1 MRRHIFLFTTAAML
15 LAAAA
20 CGTGEPP
27 VDPDLIIEPDSI
39 IVIPASPLEVGLE
52 FSNLLGMNDPACF
65 DLLVPAFRSTLH
77 DSLSPWEAFGRWRA
91 FDASG
96 RLTDI
101 YSDSTGTR
109 TSYYCGIARLDEMA
123 AVVRI
128 DFLLFESRWLIEG
141 FGEETPREVAD
152 SLTIEHMADLIL
164 SDPDLR
170 REMRLAKL
178 LMDDCRIDSMLSYA
192 SWHAASEAGSNF
204 PEYVIELLPASYN
217 ALVLCNIRRSGKFQ
231 LISDRATYRVT
242 NVPLDLN
249 GLIAAWREMAYL
261 DKAILRARHEAM
273 QNLRLNGVWIEPEID
288 EEIERLAGLRR
299 FFYTVSDLV
308 EERDTLSRM
317 YTVLLTSGT
326 EEPLIVS
333 QIELNPHLLEQR
345 TENDI
350 GIPVI
355 RALGVE
361 MNGDMDPERVV
372 YSNGN
377 LYLFQGTRTGYRLV
391 WRTYDD
397 FESDYHAEFGTQP
410 SILAGC
416 REVSLI
422 GNSGLYEYNLGYSLE
437 GLPFFTRTAIA
448 TREEELLPGEVP
460 QAGL

>member
-1 MRRHIFLFTTAAML
+1 MKRIILFCTVSAIAVTVG
-15 LAAAA
+15 

-27 VDPDLIIEPDSI
+27 VDTDQPVEPDSV

-65 DLLVPAFRSTLH
+65 DLLAPDFRSTFH

-96 RLTDI
+96 RLTEI
-101 YSDSTGTR
+101 YTDSTGTR
-109 TSYYCGIARLDEMA
+109 TSYYCSIARLDELP

-128 DFLLFESRWLIEG
+128 DFLLYDSRWTIEG
-141 FGEETPREVAD
+141 LGEETPREVAD
-152 SLTIEHMADLIL
+152 SLTIELMAELIL
-164 SDPDLR
+164 ADPALR
-170 REMRLAKL
+170 KEMRLARL
-178 LMDDCRIDSMLSYA
+178 LMDDCRIDSVLSYD
-192 SWHAASEAGSNF
+192 SWHAASEAGASF
-204 PEYVIELLPASYN
+204 PEYIIELLPESYS
-217 ALVLCNIRRSGKFQ
+217 ALAICNIRRSGKFQ
-231 LISDRATYRVT
+231 LIQDRATYRVT

-249 GLIAAWREMAYL
+249 SLVAAWREMAYL
-261 DKAILRARHEAM
+261 DKAILRSRHEAM
-273 QNLRLNGVWIEPEID
+273 QNLRLNEVWVEPDIE
-288 EEIERLAGLRR
+288 EELERLAGLRR
-299 FFYTVSDLV
+299 FFYAVSDIV
-308 EERDTLSRM
+308 EERDTLSRT
-317 YTVLLTSGT
+317 YAVLLTSGT
-326 EEPLIVS
+326 EEPLITS
-333 QIELNPHLLEQR
+333 EIELNPHLVEQR

-397 FESDYHAEFGTQP
+397 FESDYHAEFGTEP
-410 SILAGC
+410 SLMAGC

-422 GNSGLYEYNLGYSLE
+422 GNSGLFEYRLGYSPE
-437 GLPFFTRTAIA
+437 GLPVFTRTAIA
-448 TREEELLPGEVP
+448 SEEPDHTPGEVP
-460 QAGL
+460 DTGF

>member
-1 MRRHIFLFTTAAML
+1 MRRCIFCTAAAML
-15 LAAAA
+15 LAAAG

-27 VDPDLIIEPDSI
+27 VDPDQIIEPDSI

-65 DLLVPAFRSTLH
+65 GLLVPYFRSMFP
-77 DSLSPWEAFGRWRA
+77 DSLSPWEVFGRWRA

-96 RLTDI
+96 RLTDV

-109 TSYYCGIARLDEMA
+109 TSYYCTIARLDEMP

-128 DFLLFESRWLIEG
+128 DFLLYESRWLIEG

-152 SLTIEHMADLIL
+152 SLTIELMADLIL

-170 REMRLAKL
+170 TEMRLARL
-178 LMDDCRIDSMLSYA
+178 LMDDCRIDSILSYA
-192 SWHAASEAGSNF
+192 SWHAASEAGALF
-204 PEYVIELLPASYN
+204 PEYVIELLPQSYN
-217 ALVLCNIRRSGKFQ
+217 ALALSNIRRSGKFQ
-231 LISDRATYRVT
+231 LIQERATYRIT

-249 GLIAAWREMAYL
+249 SLVAAWREMAYL

-273 QNLRLNGVWIEPEID
+273 QNLRLNEVWIEPDIG
-288 EEIERLAGLRR
+288 EEVDRLAGLRR
-299 FFYTVSDLV
+299 FFYAVSDLV

-317 YTVLLTSGT
+317 YTALLTSGT

-377 LYLFQGTRTGYRLV
+377 LYLFQGTATGYRLV

-410 SILAGC
+410 SLLAGC

-422 GNSGLYEYNLGYSLE
+422 GNSGHYEYNLGYSPE
-437 GLPFFTRTAIA
+437 GLPIFTRSAIA
-448 TREEELLPGEVP
+448 TQEEDILPGAVP
-460 QAGL
+460 QAGI